1 MTSPLSQFANARIL
15 FVGPGVRG
23 SGRDGFEVSEGQA
36 YLIQAFLK
44 RRSLPG
50 ILDDRLGLPAVNGMP
65 LEWAGYAISF
75 APISSAE
82 ADVFDTLDLASLT
95 FDTSAL
101 LPAEVRRDS
110 RGKLFIPGLEVIDIR
125 FTDKAGKFGTAGIG
139 SIIQGVLGDPLF
151 LEGGQIG

>member
-1 MTSPLSQFANARIL
+1 M
-15 FVGPGVRG
+15 
-23 SGRDGFEVSEGQA
+23 SEGQA
-36 YLIQAFLK
+36 YLIQAFL
-44 RRSLPG
+44 SAG
-50 ILDDRLGLPAVNGMP
+50 HCLGFLTTDWSCPQLTECHWSGLAT
-65 LEWAGYAISF
+65 ISY

-82 ADVFDTLDLASLT
+82 ADVFDTLDLDSLT

-139 SIIQGVLGDPLF
+139 SILQGVLGDPLF